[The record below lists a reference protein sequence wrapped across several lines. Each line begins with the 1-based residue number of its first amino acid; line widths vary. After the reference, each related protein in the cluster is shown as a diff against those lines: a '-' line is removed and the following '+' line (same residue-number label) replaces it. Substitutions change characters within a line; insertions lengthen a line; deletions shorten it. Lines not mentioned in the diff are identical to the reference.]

1 MRARDVMTSPVV
13 TVGPDAPLQ
22 QVCEALLARRI
33 SGVLVVA
40 PDGSVLGTVGDGDLL
55 HRHEVGTDTQDRDRS
70 WWKWLTQVDGAP
82 AEYVKSHGAHARDV
96 MSPHFASVTEQTP
109 AAEVATLLEQRQIR
123 RVPVLRDGQL
133 VGIVTRADLV
143 RALVQCARGADPAAA
158 AGDDAAILRQL
169 TRELARQS
177 WWREELTVIAVE
189 GGVVH
194 YRGLYEHQSQR
205 DAARVAAE
213 NVPGVRAVE
222 DHRTLFS
229 ELQTMF

>member
-1 MRARDVMTSPVV
+1 MQARDVMTSPVV
-13 TVGPDAPLQ
+13 TVGPDAPLH
-22 QVCEALLARRI
+22 QVCEALLAHRI

-55 HRHEVGTDTQDRDRS
+55 HRHEVDTDTQPHDRG

-82 AEYVKSHGAHARDV
+82 AAYVKSHGAHARDV
-96 MSPHFASVTEQTP
+96 MSPHFATVSEETP
-109 AAEVATLLEQRQIR
+109 AAEVATLLEQRHIR

-143 RALVQCARGADPAAA
+143 RALAQCARGAGPAAA
-158 AGDDAAILRQL
+158 AGDDATILRQL
-169 TRELARQS
+169 ARELARQS
-177 WWREELTVIAVE
+177 WWRDDLTVIAVE
-189 GGVVH
+189 DGVVH
-194 YRGLYEHQSQR
+194 YRGLYEHQSHR

-213 NVPGVRAVE
+213 NVPGVRAVQ

>member
-1 MRARDVMTSPVV
+1 MQARDVMTAPVI
-13 TVGPDAPLQ
+13 TVGPDTPLQ
-22 QVCEALLARRI
+22 QVCAILLAHRI

-55 HRHEVGTDTQDRDRS
+55 HRHEVGTDQQARERS
-70 WWKWLTQVDGAP
+70 WWRWLTQADTAP
-82 AEYVKSHGAHARDV
+82 AAYVRSHGAHARDV
-96 MSPHFASVTEQTP
+96 MSPHGASVTDETP
-109 AAEVATLLEQRQIR
+109 VAALATLLEQRQIR
-123 RVPVLRDGQL
+123 RVPVLRAGRL

-143 RALVQCARGADPAAA
+143 RALAQRAGPAPVAAA
-158 AGDDAAILRQL
+158 SDDDAILRQL
-169 TRELARQS
+169 TRELAGQS
-177 WWREELTVIAVE
+177 WWRGDLSVIDVE
-189 GGVVH
+189 AGVVH

-213 NVPGVRAVE
+213 NVPGVRAVA